1 MLVMELASDGALDS
15 YLRKNE
21 VSIEIKRDMCAGAS
35 FGLEYLHNVC
45 NVIHRDIAARNC
57 LYGGGQVKISDFGL
71 TVRSKF
77 MINFMPFFLF

>member
-21 VSIEIKRDMCAGAS
+21 MAAQGKSEMCAGAS

-45 NVIHRDIAARNC
+45 NVIHRE
-57 LYGGGQVKISDFGL
+57 L
-71 TVRSKF
+71 
-77 MINFMPFFLF
+77 